1 MKNYIN
7 EDVVI
12 CPNCGCSLDK
22 NTLYRMDCICL
33 ECGRFID
40 IDELEAEQLPDDL
53 WSDFGEA
60 IYEDYYEEL
69 FNEKEDEAVESK
81 DDKKNESYQGT
92 FMFRFMSDLD
102 YETIK
107 KSFESLDGDIDFME
121 CKNRGILSEYLETQS
136 GQKLLKGLSLNEIDL
151 DEYELI
157 ATFNLGDANES
168 KKILLSTI
176 LQSFPLCVVREEES
190 SYIMANNKGLAKG
203 IVDVCNEDEIEILSL
218 FLTGFEKYKVL
229 TNFLF
234 WASPDYK
241 RARSSE
247 ILVKWDRGALL
258 SLETLRKIKTVPIVW
273 QTYLEGLD
281 EIQVSKDDKDNG
293 VLISFERMLEDV
305 IEWLEAKK
313 EIDTEENLVNVI
325 SLRGMKEYSISQ
337 EEEEEENEQPKTK

>member
-7 EDVVI
+7 EDIVI

-22 NTLYRMDCICL
+22 YTLYRMDCICL

-53 WSDFGEA
+53 WSDFGETA
-60 IYEDYYEEL
+60 YEDYYEEL

-92 FMFRFMSDLD
+92 FVFRFMTDLD

-121 CKNRGILSEYLETQS
+121 CKNRGILSEYLETQG

-203 IVDVCNEDEIEILSL
+203 IVDVCNEDEVEILSA
-218 FLTGFEKYKVL
+218 FLTGFEKYKIL
-229 TNFLF
+229 TNFLY
-234 WASPDYK
+234 WASSDYK
-241 RARSSE
+241 RARSSD
-247 ILVKWDRGALL
+247 ILIKWDRGALL
-258 SLETLRKIKTVPIVW
+258 SLETLRKITTVPIAW
-273 QTYLEGLD
+273 QAYLESLD

-293 VLISFERMLEDV
+293 ELISFESMLEDV
-305 IEWLEAKK
+305 VEWLEAKK
-313 EIDTEENLVNVI
+313 EIDPEENLVNVI
-325 SLRGMKEYSISQ
+325 SLRGMKDYSILK